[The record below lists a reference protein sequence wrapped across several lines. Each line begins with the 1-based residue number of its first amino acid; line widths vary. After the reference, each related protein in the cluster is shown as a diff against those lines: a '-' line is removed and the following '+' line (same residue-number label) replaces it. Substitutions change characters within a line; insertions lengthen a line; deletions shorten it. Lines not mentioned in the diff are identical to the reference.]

1 MKKILIVDDEVQI
14 LNALSRMFLE
24 TDYEIST
31 AENGMEALK
40 LIETNHFD
48 MVISDMRMPVLDGYQ
63 LLSIVK
69 EKYPKII
76 RIILSGYA
84 EEKPMFRALLHNIA
98 KLYVFKPW
106 NNSELLNNI
115 NKLFEDDVVLNS
127 EDLVRSIKDMGCITE
142 LHDKCSKKLISF
154 IEEENMDALVE
165 ELESDSDI
173 SSLLIQVGKS
183 AVYGVMPNTVKQTA
197 HYIGLHN
204 LKSFLY
210 WACAICCSKQTGGIK
225 EVPEL
230 LMQHAYLSNRIF
242 LFLYETFF
250 HKQPPEA
257 TMFAGLMHNI
267 GLIIL
272 SNQLQNRGQ
281 LGSDP
286 LAVDDYAKLD
296 HEEYEFNHQEIG
308 GYLLDIWDLP
318 FPMYEVALYHH
329 RPDSNC
335 IVNHELVTCV
345 HIAQHYAWRCLG
357 ANLSEHIAEEVFD
370 KLDID
375 TEDFE
380 KRLSRY
386 LKCDHNIIRT
396 KVPV

>member
-14 LNALSRMFLE
+14 LKALSRMFLE
-24 TDYEIST
+24 TDYEIFT

-40 LIETNHFD
+40 LIENTEID
-48 MVISDMRMPVLDGYQ
+48 MVISDMRMPILDGYQ

-84 EEKPMFRALLHNIA
+84 EEKPMFRALLHNVA

-106 NNSELLNNI
+106 NNTELLDNI
-115 NKLFEDDVVLNS
+115 NKMFTDDVVLNS
-127 EDLVRSIKDMGCITE
+127 EDLIKSIKDMGCNCE
-142 LHDKCSKKLISF
+142 MPDNCKKIIQLI
-154 IEEENMDALVE
+154 EDENMDALVS
-165 ELESDSDI
+165 ELEAETDI

-183 AVYGVMPNTVKQTA
+183 AVYGVMPNTVKQAA

-204 LKSFLY
+204 LKSFIH
-210 WACAICCSKQTGGIK
+210 WACAINSIKQTAEISS
-225 EVPEL
+225 EPEL
-230 LMQHAYLSNRIF
+230 LWQHAYLSNRVF

-267 GLIIL
+267 GLIVL
-272 SNQLQNRGQ
+272 SKHLQNNGT
-281 LGSDP
+281 LSKDA
-286 LAVDDYAKLD
+286 LTVDDYAKLD
-296 HEEYEFNHQEIG
+296 LEEYEYNHQEIG
-308 GYLLDIWDLP
+308 GYLLDMWDLP

-329 RPDSNC
+329 RPNSPC
-335 IVNHELVTCV
+335 IVNNELVSCV
-345 HIAQHYAWRCLG
+345 HIAQHYAWVCLG
-357 ANLSEHIAEEVFD
+357 ATVSDPVPEEVFD
-370 KLDID
+370 RIGLNM
-375 TEDFE
+375 EDFE

-386 LKCDHNIIRT
+386 LKCEHEIIRT
-396 KVPV
+396 KIPV

>member
-14 LNALSRMFLE
+14 LKALSRMFLE
-24 TDYEIST
+24 TDYEIFI

-40 LIETNHFD
+40 MIENTDID
-48 MVISDMRMPVLDGYQ
+48 MVISDMRMPILDGYQ

-84 EEKPMFRALLHNIA
+84 EEKPMFRALLHNVA

-106 NNSELLNNI
+106 NNAELLDNI
-115 NKLFEDDVVLNS
+115 NKLFTDDVVLNS
-127 EDLVRSIKDMGCITE
+127 EDLVKSIKDMGC
-142 LHDKCSKKLISF
+142 KCEMPANCKKIIDL
-154 IEEENMDALVE
+154 IEEENMDALVD
-165 ELESDSDI
+165 ELESEADL

-183 AVYGVMPNTVKQTA
+183 AVYGVMPNTAFQVA

-204 LKSFLY
+204 LKSFIH
-210 WACAICCSKQTGGIK
+210 WACAINSTKQVNEISTEPAI
-225 EVPEL
+225 L
-230 LMQHAYLSNRIF
+230 WQHAYLSNRIF

-267 GLIIL
+267 GLIVLSSNLLNSGIL
-272 SNQLQNRGQ
+272 SNK
-281 LGSDP
+281 P
-286 LAVDDYAKLD
+286 LTADDYAKLD
-296 HEEYEFNHQEIG
+296 LEEYEYNHQEIG
-308 GYLLDIWDLP
+308 GYLLDMWDLP

-329 RPDSNC
+329 RPTSSC
-335 IVNHELVTCV
+335 IVNHELVSSV
-345 HIAQHYAWRCLG
+345 HIAQHYAWVCLG
-357 ANLSEHIAEEVFD
+357 ATVSDPVSDEIFEHLEIN
-370 KLDID
+370 I
-375 TEDFE
+375 EDFE

-386 LKCDHNIIRT
+386 LKCEHDLIRS
-396 KVPV
+396 KISV